1 MAAAGGLSL
10 RALAQDASPAGVR
23 KPNPFV
29 RGSEGVELS
38 AGTFAQV
45 TGSRNPGSTTDFG
58 SYTVSQQVSQS
69 ATPSVGVLLSERQS
83 FGPWLGY
90 TANVGYTRFT
100 ENYTSGQVVTSTSSP
115 FQTTGASFARGSIG
129 TNTVELTGSY
139 LIHARRGRYTPFA
152 QLGGGMVVF
161 VPTPTTQPV
170 SYVYRGTGL
179 FGVGLSYRMNPR
191 VELRAEYRGLFF
203 KSPDFRYGQG
213 GTAPS
218 PPVPVTQRYT
228 VDQEPTLSITYRF
241 GGPKH
246 GLQ

>member
-1 MAAAGGLSL
+1 MWAACTVSALFAVAA
-10 RALAQDASPAGVR
+10 RAQKAP
-23 KPNPFV
+23 KPNWYA

-45 TGSRNPGSTTDFG
+45 TGSRNPGSTTDTG
-58 SYTVSQQVSQS
+58 GAILSQQMSQS
-69 ATPSVGVLLSERQS
+69 TTPSVGVLLSERQS

-100 ENYTSGQVVTSTSSP
+100 ENYTSGVVQTSASGTD
-115 FQTTGASFARGSIG
+115 FASFARGSIG
-129 TNTVELTGSY
+129 TNAVELTGSY
-139 LIHARRGRYTPFA
+139 LVHARRGRYTPFA
-152 QLGGGMVVF
+152 QLGGGMLVF
-161 VPTPTTQPV
+161 VPTPSTQPV

-179 FGVGLSYRMNPR
+179 FGVGLSYRLNPR

-203 KSPDFRYGQG
+203 KSPDFRYGKSG
-213 GTAPS
+213 VVPI

-228 VDQEPTLSITYRF
+228 VAQEPTLSITYRF